1 MLEYNMTKLY
11 YSLHSKLLSLYT
23 ALKLFECSV
32 FFKQI
37 KFNQFKFKILRVV
50 NFCFNVYSL
59 NFSKNISE
67 I

>member
-11 YSLHSKLLSLYT
+11 YSLYSKLLRLYT

-37 KFNQFKFKILRVV
+37 KFKQFKFKILSCS
-50 NFCFNVYSL
+50 FLSL
-59 NFSKNISE
+59 NFSKNIS
-67 I
+67 